1 MQQYLMYIVLV
12 YLAVVFFITNIL
24 AKKTVRKYVNS
35 FFMKRRV
42 FIPVGFILVTLLLF
56 LVAYTIPN
64 DAVLFVI
71 GPFICYYVGI
81 VSHITF
87 ERVAGY
93 NKLAEEKNPYS
104 KTNRNKNK

>member
-1 MQQYLMYIVLV
+1 MQQYLMYITMI
-12 YLAVVFFITNIL
+12 YLAVVFFLTNIL
-24 AKKTVRKYVNS
+24 AKKTVKKYADS
-35 FFMKRRV
+35 IFMKRRV
-42 FIPVGFILVTLLLF
+42 FMPLGFIVTALLIF
-56 LVAYTIPN
+56 LVAYLLPG

-81 VSHITF
+81 VAHITF